1 MNYLKLKGDKMLEDK
16 KAVVFAGDYGYIRQ
30 IETALKSLCYHNS
43 GLKVYIFNQD
53 IPQEW
58 FRFLRPKLQEIGS
71 DLIDCKLIGP
81 QFQMNWSNK
90 LPHINHMT
98 FARYFIPDFVT
109 EDKALYLDSDLIVT
123 GDLTDLFELDLGENY
138 LAAACSCF
146 GVGIGFNAGVLLIN
160 NKKWKSENVRQKLIE
175 LTEKEHENVAE
186 GDQSILNMLFHDCY
200 KDLDWNYNFQIGFDY
215 GAAAHNHE
223 FIFQISLNPLPTI
236 LHFLSQDK
244 PWNQFSVGRLRE
256 VWWHYNLLEWSEV
269 VKHWSEQGLCYT
281 VEEYLPKFHCVNL
294 TNSWNVEKIDYLIQ
308 KLPNVH
314 FHLAAFTNMSG
325 ELLSLSRFHNVTLYP
340 NILPLLVEK
349 IVEKSDLYLDINH
362 DGKMDIVY
370 EYVKKHQKPMLTFDN
385 TYFSGI
391 PEERYVGIC
400 HHDRP
405 DDMVEMIKNFMEGKS

>member
-138 LAAACSCF
+138 LAAARSCF
-146 GVGIGFNAGVLLIN
+146 GVGVGFNAGVLLIN
-160 NKKWKSENVRQKLIE
+160 NKKWKSKNIRQKLIE

-186 GDQSILNMLFHDCY
+186 GDQSILNMLFHDSY
-200 KDLDWNYNFQIGFDY
+200 KNLDWNYNFQIGFDY

-256 VWWHYNLLEWSEV
+256 VWWHYNLLEWSEIL
-269 VKHWSEQGLCYT
+269 KRWRKQGLCYT
-281 VEEYLPKFHCVNL
+281 VDKYLPKFHCFNL
-294 TNSWNVEKIDYLIQ
+294 TNSWNIEKIDYLIQ
-308 KLPNVH
+308 KLPDVH

-325 ELLSLSRFHNVTLYP
+325 ELVSLSRFQNVTLYP

-362 DGKMDIVY
+362 DGKMETVY
-370 EYVKKHQKPMLTFDN
+370 EYIKKYQKPMLTFDN
-385 TYFSGI
+385 TYYSNI
-391 PEERYVGIC
+391 PEGDYAGIC
-400 HHDRP
+400 QHDLP
-405 DDMVEMIKNFMEGKS
+405 DEMVEMIKRFMKGKS